1 MANAPT
7 VQTLDQIMAS
17 LQPGY
22 AAQQAIIGQQSAN
35 TDATYKAQNLA
46 LDAAKTQGF
55 NTIND
60 QATGKGNTFSG
71 MPTNEQATYLS
82 TTYLPGVQA
91 AQAKQNSDK
100 LTLAGQAA
108 ALNTDMRTKA
118 LDTQSKQTSDVN
130 QWNLSQAQ
138 IDAAAKE
145 GAANRAA
152 SASAA
157 SAATNAAAAEQAR
170 NAGLL
175 KDLTNNTGAY
185 LASKQGGDNHVSPAT
200 WQHARQAWVAQGGSV
215 DAFNSTF
222 SGYVNSGYKTYA
234 SDYGLF

>member
-22 AAQQAIIGQQSAN
+22 QAQQAIIGQQSAN
-35 TDATYKAQNLA
+35 TDATYKAQSLA

-55 NTIND
+55 NQIND

-71 MPTNEQATYLS
+71 LTTGEQANYLS
-82 TTYLPGVQA
+82 TTYLPGVQQ

-118 LDTQSKQTSDVN
+118 LDTQNNQTQAVN
-130 QWNLSQAQ
+130 QWNLSEAQIQAQ
-138 IDAAAKE
+138 ARE
-145 GAANRAA
+145 GAANRGA
-152 SASAA
+152 AA
-157 SAATNAAAAEQAR
+157 SAANTATAEQAR

-185 LASKQGGDNHVSPAT
+185 LASKQGGDNHVAPST

-234 SDYGLF
+234 ADYGLF

>member
-22 AAQQAIIGQQSAN
+22 QAQQAIIGQQSAN
-35 TDATYKAQNLA
+35 TDATYKAQSLA

-55 NTIND
+55 NQIND

-71 MPTNEQATYLS
+71 LPTNEQANYLS
-82 TTYLPGVQA
+82 TTYLPGVQQ

-118 LDTQSKQTSDVN
+118 LDTQNNQTQAVN

-138 IDAAAKE
+138 IDAQARE
-145 GAANRAA
+145 GAANRASQA
-152 SASAA
+152 
-157 SAATNAAAAEQAR
+157 AATSSAAAEQAK
-170 NAGLL
+170 NAELL
-175 KDLTNNTGAY
+175 KSLTNNTGTF
-185 LASKQGGDNHVSPAT
+185 LESKKGSDNHVAPAT
-200 WQHARQAWVAQGGSV
+200 WQKARQAWVASGGSV
-215 DAFNSTF
+215 DTFNSTF